1 MPEVATPNQAER
13 EFETGTDESF
23 KNTSSAGSAAHAEN
37 QRVTFANIK
46 RTYDVY
52 QDLDIQAARQ
62 AHIEQTRL
70 NQIASQ
76 ALQNAVETANMVA
89 KRSIELNN
97 LAHDSFWNPVASGAG
112 MNLTAGAA
120 PANRVVDSTG
130 AVAGGSV
137 NADIAAITAAVAKS
151 VDASILPVLSAV
163 EQAVQALASSVA
175 SITSALESVRAK

>member
-23 KNTSSAGSAAHAEN
+23 KNTSATAGAAHSEN

-62 AHIEQTRL
+62 ALIEQTRL

-76 ALQNAVETANMVA
+76 ALQNAVETANQ
-89 KRSIELNN
+89 
-97 LAHDSFWNPVASGAG
+97 WNPIQQGAG
-112 MNLTAGAA
+112 DTLTARAVSIDDVSLKA
-120 PANRVVDSTG
+120 IG
-130 AVAGGSV
+130 AVVA
-137 NADIAAITAAVAKS
+137 AAVAE
-151 VDASILPVLSAV
+151 ALSKKA
-163 EQAVQALASSVA
+163 
-175 SITSALESVRAK
+175 